1 MSIIAPIAHH
11 TVQASPGP
19 SELLRLADLHVTITT
34 PRRTIQAV
42 RGVDLDLQ
50 AGEILALVGESGSG
64 KTMTAASIVGLLP
77 RPAARITQ
85 GRILFQGRDLLAAG
99 TRDRH
104 RILRQDIAFIVQ
116 SSLTSLN
123 PTSTIGRQLG
133 DMIAFR
139 NGLGRSQ
146 ARREAVRWLGEVGI
160 DAAERVMAS
169 YPHRLSGGMRQRVL
183 IAMAINSRPK
193 LIIADEPTTALD
205 TATQKQILALLAR
218 IRDSY
223 GTAILLITHDFGV
236 VSFLSDRIA
245 VMQHGRIVETGPT
258 ARVLA
263 APQHPYT
270 GTLIDAVP
278 RFDHPLPRPTP
289 SVMSEQDRPA
299 ILARA
304 AGR

>member
-11 TVQASPGP
+11 KVQTSPGP
-19 SELLRLADLHVTITT
+19 SDLLRLADLHVTITT
-34 PRRTIQAV
+34 PRRTIKAV
-42 RGVDLDLQ
+42 RGVDLNLQ

-99 TRDRH
+99 TRDRQ

-123 PTSTIGRQLG
+123 PTSTIGRQLA

-139 NGLGRSQ
+139 NGLDRRE

-205 TATQKQILALLAR
+205 TATQKQILTLLAR
-218 IRDSY
+218 IRDTY

-258 ARVLA
+258 ARVLV
-263 APQHPYT
+263 APRHPYT
-270 GTLIDAVP
+270 ATLIDAVP
-278 RFDHPLPRPTP
+278 RLDHPPPRPAP
-289 SVMSEQDRPA
+289 GVISEQDRPA
-299 ILARA
+299 ILARS

>member
-1 MSIIAPIAHH
+1 MSIIAPVAHH
-11 TVQASPGP
+11 KVQASPGP
-19 SELLRLADLHVTITT
+19 SDLLRLADLHVTITT
-34 PRRTIQAV
+34 PRRTIKAV
-42 RGVDLDLQ
+42 GGVDLNLQ

-85 GRILFQGRDLLAAG
+85 GRILFRGRDLLAAG
-99 TRDRH
+99 TRDRQ

-123 PTSTIGRQLG
+123 PTSTIGRQLA

-139 NGLGRSQ
+139 NGLGRSE
-146 ARREAVRWLGEVGI
+146 ARREAERWLGEVGI
-160 DAAERVMAS
+160 EAAERVMAS

-205 TATQKQILALLAR
+205 TATQKQILALLSR

-245 VMQHGRIVETGPT
+245 VMQQGRIVETGQT
-258 ARVLA
+258 ERVLA

-270 GTLIDAVP
+270 ATLIDAVP
-278 RFDHPLPRPTP
+278 RLDHPLPRPTP